1 MTDNKNKK
9 PGLLRYK
16 LAALIGTIIM
26 AIGAFMAC
34 LCVTPAYI
42 TVGNVL
48 LIVSTVVMVY
58 GYSVWQ
64 P

>member
-1 MTDNKNKK
+1 MTDKNKK
-9 PGLLRYK
+9 PSLLRYK

-34 LCVTPAYI
+34 LCVTHAYI

-48 LIVSTVVMVY
+48 LVVSIVIMVY